1 MIWTDNIITK
11 IELKD
16 TVIKWIDEL
25 INKSV
30 TELNQAFRD
39 RKLVGYE
46 AKKVKIK
53 LK

>member
-16 TVIKWIDEL
+16 TVSKWIDEL

-30 TELNQAFRD
+30 TELNQASE
-39 RKLVGYE
+39 YNS
-46 AKKVKIK
+46 
-53 LK
+53 